1 MKKIGAGM
9 GEKFS
14 ASPGCRVRA
23 APSWRC
29 RCSAWRAPIPVRFAS
44 TASRLRCTPIAT
56 RSQDEICE
64 IVKRLA
70 ANGVAIAMI
79 PNEVPKVLYHSH
91 RALIMH
97 GGRLTGEAVS
107 HGKFTGP
114 SKLLSMA

>member
-1 MKKIGAGM
+1 
-9 GEKFS
+9 
-14 ASPGCRVRA
+14 
-23 APSWRC
+23 
-29 RCSAWRAPIPVRFAS
+29 
-44 TASRLRCTPIAT
+44 
-56 RSQDEICE
+56 
-64 IVKRLA
+64 
-70 ANGVAIAMI
+70 MI